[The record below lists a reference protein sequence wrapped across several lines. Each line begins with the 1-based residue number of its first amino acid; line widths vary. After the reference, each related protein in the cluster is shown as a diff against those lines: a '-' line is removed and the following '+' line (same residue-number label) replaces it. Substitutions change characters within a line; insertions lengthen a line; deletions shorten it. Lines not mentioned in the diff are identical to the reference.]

1 MGGGREGEGRHDYF
15 TDKSSYF
22 TRTWG
27 QQRNNRS
34 NQVPR
39 IQLVPKRNDRNK
51 SQSLKVPML
60 KCGCLG
66 VLGCRRVLWYMYTCI
81 KVLCRRDGFFFLHT
95 NPPWSLSVL
104 VDFFFFRNCAGVA
117 RTLNLGTVWA
127 PTIRYSVQV
136 LPDRPSRSGGCIE
149 TYLCSHDAGGRGR
162 KERPSRQVCI
172 ELCTDGLG

>member
-1 MGGGREGEGRHDYF
+1 MSWGAAGYF
-15 TDKSSYF
+15 
-22 TRTWG
+22 G
-27 QQRNNRS
+27 
-34 NQVPR
+34 
-39 IQLVPKRNDRNK
+39 
-51 SQSLKVPML
+51 
-60 KCGCLG
+60 
-66 VLGCRRVLWYMYTCI
+66 TCI
-81 KVLCRRDGFFFLHT
+81 HVSKYFAEGMVFFFHT